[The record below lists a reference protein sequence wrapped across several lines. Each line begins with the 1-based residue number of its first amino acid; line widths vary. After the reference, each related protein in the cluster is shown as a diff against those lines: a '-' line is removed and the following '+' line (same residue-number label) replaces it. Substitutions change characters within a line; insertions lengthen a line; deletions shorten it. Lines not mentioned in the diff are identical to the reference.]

1 MIQHNP
7 TLLTKEIN
15 TQFCKLIIKL
25 FLEFVKQSM
34 SIQDKIV
41 IIDGLDKYNR
51 VSIQHKIMEFVAKLV
66 IEHNDKTPLLQAFFS

>member
-1 MIQHNP
+1 
-7 TLLTKEIN
+7 
-15 TQFCKLIIKL
+15 
-25 FLEFVKQSM
+25 M

-66 IEHNDKTPLLQAFFS
+66 IEHNDKTPLL